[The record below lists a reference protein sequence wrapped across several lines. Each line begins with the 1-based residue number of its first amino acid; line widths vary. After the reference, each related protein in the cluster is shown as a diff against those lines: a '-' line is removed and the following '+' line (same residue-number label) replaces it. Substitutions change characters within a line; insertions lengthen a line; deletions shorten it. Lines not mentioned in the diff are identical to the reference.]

1 MESGKTTQLDLI
13 YIYLFGIFF
22 NLIYYNIN
30 ISNLKNDVQNKVEKG
45 FYFKHLYYD
54 MISYYTQ

>member
-1 MESGKTTQLDLI
+1 MC
-13 YIYLFGIFF
+13 Y
-22 NLIYYNIN
+22 
-30 ISNLKNDVQNKVEKG
+30 KNDVQNKVEKG